1 MKRKILDMFVAAG
14 LLFSWGMACAE
25 TTVQVWDCSLNDG
38 STREELVSV
47 SSAWTK
53 AAKSQAGGKGIQ
65 VFLEYPLAATGGASA
80 FNFVMIVPSVA
91 EWGTFNDSY
100 AGSAAEEADGAW
112 NQVASCSKS
121 SLYTSTDVN

>member
-1 MKRKILDMFVAAG
+1 MKRKILDIFVAAI
-14 LLFSWGMACAE
+14 LLVSCTVAYAE
-25 TTVQVWDCSLNDG
+25 TTVQVWECSLNDG
-38 STREELVSV
+38 NTREELASV

-65 VFLEYPLAATGGASA
+65 VFLEYPLVATGGANA

-91 EWGTFNDSY
+91 EWGTFNEDY
-100 AGSAAEEADGAW
+100 ADSAAEEADGPW

-121 SLYTSTDVN
+121 SLYTSVDVN